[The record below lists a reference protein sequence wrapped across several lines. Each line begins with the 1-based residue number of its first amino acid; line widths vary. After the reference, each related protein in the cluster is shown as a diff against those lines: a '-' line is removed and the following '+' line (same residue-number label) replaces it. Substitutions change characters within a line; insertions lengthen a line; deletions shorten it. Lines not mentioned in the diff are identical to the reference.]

1 MLYIYICEDEEVQLN
16 YIREMITE
24 YIADQRID
32 ARIVAA
38 RQDPEEIMAELH
50 DYCQPAIFFID
61 IQLDGYDMDG
71 FDLARRLKWLN
82 SEYAVVFLT
91 SSTDFAYKVFEY
103 DLEVLDY
110 VVKEPEYFRQ
120 KRINNSLIRRLDC
133 IFEKMMSLCDKKNKA
148 TIALAGGGK
157 VTNVIM
163 EDIIYIQSVAGRHQ
177 AEVYLDNR
185 VIIVR
190 QSMKSIYELLSE
202 DFVYVN
208 KSCIVNRYKMQEL
221 DKKERF
227 LYLAG
232 GFRVEVA
239 YRELNDIAKIME
251 RNGLKRQ

>member
-120 KRINNSLIRRLDC
+120 KRINNSLIRRLDR

-190 QSMKSIYELLSE
+190 QSMKSIYELLS
-202 DFVYVN
+202 
-208 KSCIVNRYKMQEL
+208 
-221 DKKERF
+221 
-227 LYLAG
+227 
-232 GFRVEVA
+232 
-239 YRELNDIAKIME
+239 
-251 RNGLKRQ
+251 